1 MAGCC
6 DDVAWIQA
14 RIDAT
19 KALIIAYEDAIL
31 ALSAGGIY
39 SYTLDTGQ
47 TKQTVTKQ
55 QLSQIKATL
64 DGLENRLQYWQHRLC
79 GGSSLYARPAW

>member
-1 MAGCC
+1 MSGCC
-6 DDVAWIQA
+6 GDVAWIQE

-19 KALIIAYEDAIL
+19 KALILLYEEAIT
-31 ALSAGGIY
+31 ALSSGGIY

-55 QLSQIKATL
+55 QLSMLVSTL
-64 DGLENRLQYWQHRLC
+64 DSLENRLQYWQHRLC
-79 GGSSLYARPAW
+79 GGASVYVKPAW

>member
-6 DDVAWIQA
+6 DDAAWILE
-14 RIDAT
+14 RIAAT
-19 KALIIAYEDAIL
+19 KLAIIAYEEAIF
-31 ALSAGGIY
+31 ALSSGGIY

-55 QLSQIKATL
+55 QLSMLQSTL
-64 DGLENRLQYWQHRLC
+64 GSLENRLQYYQHRLC
-79 GGSSLYARPAW
+79 GGGSIYVKPAW